1 MVASLR
7 ERLASPVLLTTAIGL
22 WLLAHAILRL
32 AFGPVLGMDD
42 AEQALYAQAW
52 SWGYRPE
59 QPPLFTWLLT
69 ALHAVLPPGILPI
82 QILRTGFLGL
92 FFLFMALAAR
102 AWIADRALAHLAVLS
117 TTAIYTFGFYVHHD
131 LTHSTVLAT
140 ACAAMLWLAARITR
154 VPTTLDYVA
163 FGVALGLGAL
173 GKWNAVMLGAAVLLT
188 GLVLPALR
196 PRVLDV
202 RIVLSAVIAA
212 VLVLPTALWVI
223 AHQDFAAASRSV
235 LIQEERSGLDAV
247 VQLAKAM
254 LAFPQPFLVLWFLIL
269 GGALTRALAV
279 EPMPT
284 TTARL
289 GLLVLIGLG
298 LHAVLIPLYGG
309 VDFSERWMIAVMLPL
324 PIALFAWLEPLPPDD
339 RPLRLWLVMLV
350 LLAAAGLV
358 ARAVIQLQG
367 GDSCGKCRTQIPFA
381 TLAGELR
388 AAGFTHGTILA
399 EGFHLAGN
407 LRWTFPE
414 SRIVE
419 GLGLLEV
426 FGPAREGMCL
436 IAWPGDAGARM
447 PDRLA
452 RFARGPLAID
462 PGVPFREGRVSAL
475 IPGSSTRAY
484 EIAYRLYPD
493 GAGNCR

>member
-1 MVASLR
+1 
-7 ERLASPVLLTTAIGL
+7 
-22 WLLAHAILRL
+22 
-32 AFGPVLGMDD
+32 
-42 AEQALYAQAW
+42 
-52 SWGYRPE
+52 
-59 QPPLFTWLLT
+59 
-69 ALHAVLPPGILPI
+69 
-82 QILRTGFLGL
+82 
-92 FFLFMALAAR
+92 
-102 AWIADRALAHLAVLS
+102 
-117 TTAIYTFGFYVHHD
+117 
-131 LTHSTVLAT
+131 
-140 ACAAMLWLAARITR
+140 
-154 VPTTLDYVA
+154 
-163 FGVALGLGAL
+163 
-173 GKWNAVMLGAAVLLT
+173 
-188 GLVLPALR
+188 
-196 PRVLDV
+196 
-202 RIVLSAVIAA
+202 
-212 VLVLPTALWVI
+212 
-223 AHQDFAAASRSV
+223 
-235 LIQEERSGLDAV
+235 
-247 VQLAKAM
+247 
-254 LAFPQPFLVLWFLIL
+254 
-269 GGALTRALAV
+269 
-279 EPMPT
+279 MPT

-381 TLAGELR
+381 TLAGEFR

-399 EGFHLAGN
+399 DGFHLAGN

-493 GAGNCR
+493 GAGTCR